1 MAGPAD
7 PEAAGVFFAASR
19 KAFAWSNSYPDSAE
33 TAIRFLNP
41 LRIECGADAYV
52 EYPIPNE
59 NDAYNLI
66 AFWNLERMVSSVKLR
81 TAASKIA
88 PS

>member
-1 MAGPAD
+1 M
-7 PEAAGVFFAASR
+7 
-19 KAFAWSNSYPDSAE
+19 
-33 TAIRFLNP
+33 RFLNP
-41 LRIECGADAYV
+41 LRIEWGADAYV

-66 AFWNLERMVSSVKLR
+66 ELQNLARIEASVKLR